1 MGNLSKR
8 KYTIGQHARL
18 GIQVKDTQ
26 VRVRKSPVEGL
37 KLHMP
42 GTLTHTGGRMYK
54 LDYTGNMPLGYHA
67 KR

>member
-18 GIQVKDTQ
+18 GIQVKGTQ
-26 VRVRKSPVEGL
+26 VRVRKSP
-37 KLHMP
+37 
-42 GTLTHTGGRMYK
+42 GTTHAWNTHTGGKVYE